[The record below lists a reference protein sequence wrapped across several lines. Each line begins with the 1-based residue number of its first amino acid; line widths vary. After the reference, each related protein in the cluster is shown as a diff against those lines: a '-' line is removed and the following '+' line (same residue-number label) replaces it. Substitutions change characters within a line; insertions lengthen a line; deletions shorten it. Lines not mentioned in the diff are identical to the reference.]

1 MTKTSTLLGVLG
13 ATALVLGIL
22 FGVSTVNAVPASRI
36 SLSQGLTLPEVIAA
50 IGDQAT
56 REEKGLKNI
65 LVFTKSGGS
74 LEIGNLQPNLRV
86 DIPVNID
93 HDKKDVS
100 FQYFVETKDD
110 LTGSLICHCS
120 DVRLHV
126 YIDRNEVYVTDWL
139 GYQDRDPA
147 LNLLTDKITISKVS
161 PSDHSI
167 GLIPEGR
174 ISGCN
179 TQGYVLSW
187 GGTAAIF
194 E

>member
-1 MTKTSTLLGVLG
+1 MSKTLTLLSVLG
-13 ATALVLGIL
+13 AAVLVLGIL
-22 FGVSTVNAVPASRI
+22 FSVSTVNAVPASRI
-36 SLSQGLTLPEVIAA
+36 SLSQGLTLPDVIAA
-50 IGDQAT
+50 FGDQAT

-65 LVFTKSGGS
+65 LLFTKSGGS
-74 LEIGNLQPNLRV
+74 LEIGNFQPNLRV

-93 HDKKDVS
+93 HQKKEVS

-110 LTGSLICHCS
+110 LTGSLIFHCS

-126 YIDRNEVYVTDWL
+126 YIDGKEVYVTDWL

-147 LNLLTDKITISKVS
+147 LNLQTEKITINKVS
-161 PSDHSI
+161 PGDHTI

-174 ISGCN
+174 LGGCN

-187 GGTAAIF
+187 GGTTAIF